1 MTKKNLNP
9 KKNRELPVSEEAFG
23 KITALTDI
31 YNSRLTIEQEQ
42 IAIELNVEVARSR
55 GATWQEL
62 GEVLGISR
70 SAAQKRFGSYL
81 DEAMRPLQQM
91 LVQQIKDAERAME
104 PVKQMIAQQ
113 LKDAERV
120 VAPAKQKIT
129 QQLKGAERVMEP
141 AKQKITKQLK
151 DAGGAIRPLQQDL
164 AKHFEAAKKVAKGLG
179 KEKDASEVDEEES
192 SEA

>member
-1 MTKKNLNP
+1 MTKKDP
-9 KKNRELPVSEEAFG
+9 KKGRELPVSEEAFG
-23 KITALTDI
+23 KVTALTDI

-42 IAIELNVEVARSR
+42 ISIELNVEVARSR

-81 DEAMRPLQQM
+81 DEAMRPLQQL

-104 PVKQMIAQQ
+104 PVKQ
-113 LKDAERV
+113 LKD
-120 VAPAKQKIT
+120 
-129 QQLKGAERVMEP
+129 AERVMEP

-164 AKHFEAAKKVAKGLG
+164 AKHFEAAKKAAKALG
-179 KEKDASEVDEEES
+179 KEKDVSEDEDS
-192 SEA
+192 SED

>member
-1 MTKKNLNP
+1 MSKKP
-9 KKNRELPVSEEAFG
+9 AKKNRELPVSEEAFG
-23 KITALTDI
+23 KVTALTEI
-31 YNSRLTIEQEQ
+31 YNSRLVIEQEE

-91 LVQQIKDAERAME
+91 LVQQIKEAERAME
-104 PVKQMIAQQ
+104 PVKQLIAQQ
-113 LKDAERV
+113 IKEAERV
-120 VAPAKQKIT
+120 MEPAKQKIA

-141 AKQKITKQLK
+141 AKQMIAQQIKE
-151 DAGGAIRPLQQDL
+151 AERVIRPVQHDI
-164 AKHFEAAKKVAKGLG
+164 AERFEAAKKAAKKLG
-179 KEKDASEVDEEES
+179 KDKDNDDEVEED
-192 SEA
+192 

>member
-1 MTKKNLNP
+1 MIQLDMTKKTS

-31 YNSRLTIEQEQ
+31 YNSRLTIEQEE
-42 IAIELNVEVARSR
+42 ISIELNVEVARSR

-91 LVQQIKDAERAME
+91 LVQQIKEAERAME

-113 LKDAERV
+113 LKDAER
-120 VAPAKQKIT
+120 AI
-129 QQLKGAERVMEP
+129 EP
-141 AKQKITKQLK
+141 AKQMIAQQLK
-151 DAGGAIRPLQQDL
+151 EAEKAIRPIQQDL
-164 AKHFEAAKKVAKGLG
+164 AKHFEAAKKAAKKNLS
-179 KEKDASEVDEEES
+179 KDKDDVDVEADVEEEN
-192 SEA
+192 